1 MNTLKQLTKLSA
13 QLTELLDELES
24 TLDYIDN
31 DELYNEIDNN
41 VKSQLENALTV
52 MIFLRGCMRLILR
65 QKNLKSGTN
74 SFDFGPIATAHGLWR
89 AAHAALLSIRAA
101 VAGGGRDTPLTDRKR
116 SFTHP
121 LIYTHIL

>member
-41 VKSQLENALTV
+41 VKSQLENALTH
-52 MIFLRGCMRLILR
+52 L
-65 QKNLKSGTN
+65 
-74 SFDFGPIATAHGLWR
+74 DIACDDISEGMYEVNPEAEEFEEW
-89 AAHAALLSIRAA
+89 
-101 VAGGGRDTPLTDRKR
+101 D
-116 SFTHP
+116 
-121 LIYTHIL
+121 